1 MIHRASPPLVD
12 EWPTCLNR
20 SMEETL
26 LALDG
31 EKMYVGSSHREQR
44 AGRDCLYRHSI
55 QGEGG
60 LHAQHS
66 RSEADIRHLQY
77 WDACIEPGFHKR
89 LGSAM
94 EESGHKNQHGSF
106 F

>member
-1 MIHRASPPLVD
+1 MIHGASPPLVD

-44 AGRDCLYRHSI
+44 AGSPYRARAAVMRNTPRARPI
-55 QGEGG
+55 
-60 LHAQHS
+60 
-66 RSEADIRHLQY
+66 
-77 WDACIEPGFHKR
+77 
-89 LGSAM
+89 
-94 EESGHKNQHGSF
+94 SGIFNTGMPA
-106 F
+106 

>member
-1 MIHRASPPLVD
+1 MIHGASPPLAD

-44 AGRDCLYRHSI
+44 AGSPYRARAA
-55 QGEGG
+55 G
-60 LHAQHS
+60 HAQHS
-66 RSEADIRHLQY
+66 QSEADIRHFQY
-77 WDACIEPGFHKR
+77 WDACIEPGFHER
-89 LGSAM
+89 LSSAM